1 MSATN
6 CTAGFAR
13 LDITPPL
20 GVQLAGYF
28 ATAEAYDQGGYEP
41 ANSWLVKGV
50 AETLQETATEILRS
64 L

>member
-1 MSATN
+1 M
-6 CTAGFAR
+6 AGFAR
-13 LDITPPL
+13 
-20 GVQLAGYF
+20 LAGYF

-50 AETLQETATEILRS
+50 AETLQETATEILQS

>member
-1 MSATN
+1 MKSGVPVSATN
-6 CTAGFAR
+6 GMAGFAR
-13 LDITPPL
+13 
-20 GVQLAGYF
+20 LAGYF

-50 AETLQETATEILRS
+50 AETLQETATDILQS